1 MRALGLLKLTVPG
14 PLTWLHVVVSTGG
27 IGSPSSMAAPVKVA
41 MPGSVITWSR
51 PVLHDHLLR
60 RANAFDDGTHL
71 HGDGAQSE
79 EIRLFVGFGAIA
91 LRREL
96 SDPMS
101 HSDYGLCQ
109 ASKSRIA
116 GEMMPSTHEAVK
128 GWLTGDT
135 RNRVRG

>member
-1 MRALGLLKLTVPG
+1 MSL
-14 PLTWLHVVVSTGG
+14 
-27 IGSPSSMAAPVKVA
+27 
-41 MPGSVITWSR
+41 
-51 PVLHDHLLR
+51 VLQGHLLR

-109 ASKSRIA
+109 TSKSRIA

>member
-1 MRALGLLKLTVPG
+1 MALRASTMRRASFMVARLQAAKRVARAPG
-14 PLTWLHVVVSTGG
+14 
-27 IGSPSSMAAPVKVA
+27 
-41 MPGSVITWSR
+41 
-51 PVLHDHLLR
+51 HLLR

-91 LRREL
+91 LCREL

-109 ASKSRIA
+109 TSKSRIA

>member
-1 MRALGLLKLTVPG
+1 
-14 PLTWLHVVVSTGG
+14 VSL
-27 IGSPSSMAAPVKVA
+27 
-41 MPGSVITWSR
+41 
-51 PVLHDHLLR
+51 VLQGHLLR

-71 HGDGAQSE
+71 HGDGAHSE

-109 ASKSRIA
+109 TSKSRIA

-128 GWLTGDT
+128 GWLTRDGDF
-135 RNRVRG
+135 RQLDSKIERVQLSFR

>member
-1 MRALGLLKLTVPG
+1 MSL
-14 PLTWLHVVVSTGG
+14 
-27 IGSPSSMAAPVKVA
+27 
-41 MPGSVITWSR
+41 
-51 PVLHDHLLR
+51 VLQGHLLR
-60 RANAFDDGTHL
+60 RANAFDDATHL

-109 ASKSRIA
+109 TSKSRIA
-116 GEMMPSTHEAVK
+116 DKMMPSTHEAVK

-135 RNRVRG
+135 RNDFGSPRRDHSAGCSSGSLGGRPVVYAAGLAGDRVKRHR

>member
-1 MRALGLLKLTVPG
+1 
-14 PLTWLHVVVSTGG
+14 VSL
-27 IGSPSSMAAPVKVA
+27 
-41 MPGSVITWSR
+41 
-51 PVLHDHLLR
+51 VLQGHLLR

-79 EIRLFVGFGAIA
+79 EIR
-91 LRREL
+91 
-96 SDPMS
+96 
-101 HSDYGLCQ
+101 
-109 ASKSRIA
+109 KIA